1 MSLCFVLSH
10 FSFNVQKSEGWHVLP
25 WILSENGAVHICSL
39 VMLARLKFG
48 IGIAVIFDSQ
58 HISDDSTGLEI
69 LTRHLRNKKKQ
80 FLQIN
85 FCGSPF
91 ETMTTFPGF
100 IIIILVFYSIWQCT
114 YKQLFPFQGCLPHWS
129 TTSHRHQSVHRAV
142 EDGCSTWP
150 TWFHPFAWTSRGF
163 LVKIGEE
170 RRLCEKQVGKS
181 SVMQLQMTRVWRTF
195 SSPSI
200 IKCHLSSW
208 LYAENQKT
216 RENHRGL

>member
-1 MSLCFVLSH
+1 
-10 FSFNVQKSEGWHVLP
+10 
-25 WILSENGAVHICSL
+25 
-39 VMLARLKFG
+39 MLARLKFG

-100 IIIILVFYSIWQCT
+100 IVIIILVFYSIWQCT
-114 YKQLFPFQGCLPHWS
+114 YKQLFPFQGCLPHWP

-181 SVMQLQMTRVWRTF
+181 SVMQLQMTRVDARF
-195 SSPSI
+195 PPR
-200 IKCHLSSW
+200 LSLNVIWAHDCMLRIRKPEKITGAFKMYGFINMSW
-208 LYAENQKT
+208 
-216 RENHRGL
+216 